1 MNAAVLRI
9 EDFNDDFDP
18 FTAILTAGNEAH
30 VTDPFSEYDRLLRT
44 GGPVHKLDLRRH
56 LNVHPDVTMEGLEVY
71 TVLGFDACSEVL
83 MNSSQFTNA
92 IYRRNLGI
100 TFGESVTVMDGAD
113 HARYRRLFQS
123 VFTPKMLAALKPR
136 FQAVVDRLFEKFQHR
151 KQAELVHELALHF
164 PFQFIMDLMDMDV
177 EQRPVFHKIAMAQM
191 CVTFDHDH
199 GVRASQFLWN
209 YLSQLIEERR
219 HQDPESNLVSGL
231 ANAEIDGEK
240 LPEVVI
246 VSFFRQLMNAG
257 GDTSYHGFSNILA
270 ALFTHPDQLE
280 AIRHERTLIAPAIE
294 EGLRWSAP
302 IGSIMRGC
310 PQGAEV
316 AGVKIP
322 AGTRVDICLAA
333 ANRDYTR
340 WQNPHAFDIRRP
352 AQRHIAFGYGPHV
365 CIGQHLGRMEL
376 QVALN
381 TILDRLP
388 NVRLDP
394 KRPAPKM
401 MGYTLRG
408 ADAVHVIWD

>member
-1 MNAAVLRI
+1 
-9 EDFNDDFDP
+9 
-18 FTAILTAGNEAH
+18 
-30 VTDPFSEYDRLLRT
+30 
-44 GGPVHKLDLRRH
+44 
-56 LNVHPDVTMEGLEVY
+56 
-71 TVLGFDACSEVL
+71 
-83 MNSSQFTNA
+83 
-92 IYRRNLGI
+92 
-100 TFGESVTVMDGAD
+100 
-113 HARYRRLFQS
+113 
-123 VFTPKMLAALKPR
+123 
-136 FQAVVDRLFEKFQHR
+136 
-151 KQAELVHELALHF
+151 
-164 PFQFIMDLMDMDV
+164 
-177 EQRPVFHKIAMAQM
+177 
-191 CVTFDHDH
+191 
-199 GVRASQFLWN
+199 
-209 YLSQLIEERR
+209 
-219 HQDPESNLVSGL
+219 
-231 ANAEIDGEK
+231 
-240 LPEVVI
+240 
-246 VSFFRQLMNAG
+246 MNAG
-257 GDTSYHGFSNILA
+257 GDTSYHGLSNILA

-322 AGTRVDICLAA
+322 AGTRVDISLAA

-352 AQRHIAFGYGPHV
+352 AKRHIAFGYGPHV

-408 ADAVHVIWD
+408 ADAVRVIWD